1 MRNQRTNGTGT
12 EQNVQEEYRKQQ
24 RRGDNRITEHLQVAH
39 KAIEEAMQETKTRA
53 DSAQHEIRSF
63 ESIRKE
69 QLNEVSNQWELIRI
83 IVDSGA
89 SDTVIPKHLCT
100 SIPTRESE
108 KKSYAA
114 ASGKTIY
121 NEGEKELH
129 VMTETG
135 QTRRLVMQVCDVNQ
149 CLLSVSQSNK
159 AGNVVVLDGENSYM
173 KNKYTGEEVKL
184 YQDNGVFVM
193 YACVRPFAGPA

>member
-1 MRNQRTNGTGT
+1 MHSPDGLKFGSVVDFADVGEHAGPGRHGREHSGMGLGSQHAGKQLELDRHIPWNLCKLQKSERMSCKPEEQIRNQRKNGTGT

-100 SIPTRESE
+100 SIP
-108 KKSYAA
+108 
-114 ASGKTIY
+114 
-121 NEGEKELH
+121 
-129 VMTETG
+129 
-135 QTRRLVMQVCDVNQ
+135 
-149 CLLSVSQSNK
+149 
-159 AGNVVVLDGENSYM
+159 
-173 KNKYTGEEVKL
+173 
-184 YQDNGVFVM
+184 
-193 YACVRPFAGPA
+193 